1 MSVAGRRM
9 MRRKLDD
16 NWRYGMPDDEA
27 IECAAKVFDIQGRSY
42 IELLTIF
49 LNIFEILNLIGT
61 TV

>member
-27 IECAAKVFDIQGRSY
+27 IECAAKVFDIQGRNY

-49 LNIFEILNLIGT
+49 
-61 TV
+61 